1 MVYWAPSTRIRFCL
15 KTEIFFSGLAHK
27 KCSFLKSL
35 SLSFTCGWTKTQ
47 VFEYDDII
55 RHLPKHYACSVRD
68 AIVFPLFSVFAW
80 TAENDSN
87 TLRVDAYFFF
97 ENGGENLRFQK
108 YPDTFGRGLKL
119 PTCRRL
125 AEKTTSGHRTRRFH
139 RP

>member
-1 MVYWAPSTRIRFCL
+1 MDGRKRF
-15 KTEIFFSGLAHK
+15 EYA
-27 KCSFLKSL
+27 
-35 SLSFTCGWTKTQ
+35 TCG
-47 VFEYDDII
+47 
-55 RHLPKHYACSVRD
+55 
-68 AIVFPLFSVFAW
+68 
-80 TAENDSN
+80 
-87 TLRVDAYFFF
+87 RVFFF